1 LSKDSETGRP
11 SNFNDWI
18 VDEFEESGPFTA
30 LVFLVSIGGIEVTP
44 LRSTFLHVIGDE
56 IDWLAF
62 SEMMRGANVNW
73 DGAMLMPLRDDDG
86 GLFEDEWARHE
97 LSALEKRIIEDR
109 LVLNEGNF
117 FDKWGRRLKI
127 EEAQAQ

>member
-1 LSKDSETGRP
+1 LSKERKDERP
-11 SNFNDWI
+11 FTFNDWI
-18 VDEFEESGPFTA
+18 ADEFDESGPFTA
-30 LVFLVSIGGIEVTP
+30 LIVLVSIGGIEVTP

-73 DGAMLMPLRDDDG
+73 DGAMIMPMRDDDG
-86 GLFEDEWARHE
+86 GLFEDQRARTE
-97 LSALEKRIIEDR
+97 LRALENRVVEDR
-109 LVLNEGNF
+109 LVLNEGHF

-127 EEAQAQ
+127 EEAQPQ

>member
-1 LSKDSETGRP
+1 MSKSRENERAFQ
-11 SNFNDWI
+11 FNHWI
-18 VDEFEESGPFTA
+18 AEEFGESGPFTA
-30 LVFLVSIGGIEVTP
+30 LVVLVSIGDLEVLP

-62 SEMMRGANVNW
+62 SNMMRGANVAW
-73 DGAMLMPLRDDDG
+73 DGAMILPLRDDDG
-86 GLFEDEWARHE
+86 GLLEDARARDE
-97 LSALEKRIIEDR
+97 LRALERRIVEDR
-109 LVLNEGNF
+109 LVLNEGHF

>member
-1 LSKDSETGRP
+1 MSKERDDRP
-11 SNFNDWI
+11 FKFNDWI
-18 VDEFEESGPFTA
+18 AEEFDESGPFTA
-30 LVFLVSIGGIEVTP
+30 LIVLVSIGGIDVTP

-73 DGAMLMPLRDDDG
+73 DGAMIMSMRDDDG
-86 GLFEDEWARHE
+86 GLFEDERARSE
-97 LSALEKRIIEDR
+97 LRALEKRVVEDR